1 MPIWW
6 KQLSLREK
14 RLLQAGGLCLLLGV
28 FFWGIWQPLNHNI
41 AQQAL
46 RLRQNQQLLTQI
58 QTSADSIR
66 SWQQQQGKTTTAGSS
81 SQSLSQQVSL
91 SASQNGL
98 KVIRMQP
105 QERSLQLWIEDLP
118 FNQLLS
124 WLLKLRLEQGIEVVY
139 LDVLPTEQS
148 GMVKVERLQ
157 LEQP

>member
-1 MPIWW
+1 
-6 KQLSLREK
+6 
-14 RLLQAGGLCLLLGV
+14 
-28 FFWGIWQPLNHNI
+28 
-41 AQQAL
+41 
-46 RLRQNQQLLTQI
+46 QNQQLLTQI

-66 SWQQQQGKTTTAGSS
+66 SWQQQQGKTTTVGS

>member
-14 RLLQAGGLCLLLGV
+14 RLLQVGGGCLLLGM
-28 FFWGIWQPLNHNI
+28 FFWGIWQPLNQHI

-58 QTSADSIR
+58 HASTESIR
-66 SWQQQQGKTTTAGSS
+66 RWQQQQSKTTTADNSN
-81 SQSLSQQVSL
+81 QSLSQQVSF

-105 QERSLQLWIEDLP
+105 QDRSLQLWIEDLP

-124 WLLKLRLEQGIEVVY
+124 WLLKLRIEYGVDVVY
-139 LDVLPTEQS
+139 LDLLPTEQP

>member
-1 MPIWW
+1 MPTWW

-14 RLLQAGGLCLLLGV
+14 RLLQAGGLCLLLGI
-28 FFWGIWQPLNHNI
+28 FFWGIWQPLNNHI
-41 AQQAL
+41 AQQAQ
-46 RLRQNQQLLTQI
+46 RLRQNQQLLMQI

-66 SWQQQQGKTTTAGSS
+66 GWQQRQGKTITVDSS
-81 SQSLSQQVSL
+81 NQSLSQQVSL
-91 SASQNGL
+91 SANQHGL

-105 QERSLQLWIEDLP
+105 QEKTLQLWIDDLP

-124 WLLKLRLEQGIEVVY
+124 WLLKLRLEQGIDVVY
-139 LDVLPTEQS
+139 LDILPAAQT

>member
-14 RLLQAGGLCLLLGV
+14 RLLQAGGLCLLLGI

-66 SWQQQQGKTTTAGSS
+66 SWQQQQGKTT
-81 SQSLSQQVSL
+81 
-91 SASQNGL
+91 
-98 KVIRMQP
+98 
-105 QERSLQLWIEDLP
+105 
-118 FNQLLS
+118 
-124 WLLKLRLEQGIEVVY
+124 
-139 LDVLPTEQS
+139 
-148 GMVKVERLQ
+148 
-157 LEQP
+157 